1 MNPRS
6 LGLRLTLFGALA
18 CAGCAGTL
26 EDPSAFTTD
35 GGVEATT
42 TDGGGC
48 PDIPTSVFQAICAA
62 SGCHSAADRV
72 QNLDLQSAGA
82 ALRLVNVPAQGG
94 GLLIDPSQP
103 SQSVIYEKLTAMPP
117 FGSRMPLGKAAL
129 DDGTLACVLA
139 WVSMQ
144 TAVGAGSNP
153 GESDGGGVDAGGTD
167 AGGTDADGG
176 AIGSTDAGA
185 VDSGRV
191 DAGPHDAGHADVVE
205 TG

>member
-1 MNPRS
+1 MNPLPSRHW
-6 LGLRLTLFGALA
+6 LALFAALA

-35 GGVEATT
+35 GGAGGTT

-48 PDIPTSVFQAICAA
+48 PDIPTSVFQGICAT
-62 SGCHSAADRV
+62 SGCHSAADRI

-82 ALRLVNVPAQGG
+82 ASRLVNVPALGG
-94 GLLIDPSQP
+94 GLLIDPNQP

-117 FGSRMPLGKAAL
+117 FGSRMPLGKPAL

-144 TAVGAGSNP
+144 T
-153 GESDGGGVDAGGTD
+153 GVDAGSDLAATDAGGMDPGTD

-176 AIGSTDAGA
+176 VTGSTDAGG
-185 VDSGRV
+185 VDSGQV
-191 DAGPHDAGHADVVE
+191 DARPGDAGHADVVE